1 MNRLA
6 RWSLPLV
13 VAVLGCSHMKRPTPY
28 TPKPYFLDAE
38 HAAGSPHSGEL
49 TEASE
54 PGEPAAGNPGATGS
68 TAPAAGAPAL
78 PLGKPLPELVGK
90 WCYVANVQAN
100 DGGRQSNTCF
110 QLNADGSYQYH
121 SETSSSG
128 KVGGTASQS
137 DDEGRWQASES
148 TLTAQSTSGKVST
161 YRFEKRNHPK
171 TNDPMLVFDGQAFV
185 TYYQKPPW

>member
-1 MNRLA
+1 MNCLV
-6 RWSLPLV
+6 RWSLPL

-28 TPKPYFLDAE
+28 TPQPYLLDIE
-38 HAAGSPHSGEL
+38 HANRPN
-49 TEASE
+49 E
-54 PGEPAAGNPGATGS
+54 PGFTEIVEPGPPGATPGANGS
-68 TAPAAGAPAL
+68 PAATPGNAPV
-78 PLGKPLPELVGK
+78 PQGSPLPELVGK
-90 WCYVANVQAN
+90 WCYMANVQAN

-128 KVGGTASQS
+128 QFGGTASQS
-137 DDEGRWQASES
+137 DDEGRWQASGN

-161 YRFEKRNHPK
+161 YTFEKRNHPK

-185 TYYQKPPW
+185 TYFQKPPW